1 MNLTPSHIYTLYTPS
16 VCTRRV
22 YLRAK
27 NYSEAEPSPFQKLL
41 DELGLRHEQNHLDT
55 FEKYTDLQDGSIDQ
69 RVANTIDAVHNK
81 ADAIYQGVL
90 RSVLP
95 GTQES
100 VFGIPDFLIRSDD
113 GYVIRDCKL
122 ARKAD
127 DKHHTEIL
135 LQLEL
140 YGWLYEQTFQTPP
153 AGLEVYLGDESI
165 LSLEYRGGNDAL
177 SVLQDI
183 RRISLLP
190 EEPFSPVGWTKCGA
204 CGFKAR
210 CWGMAEEQNDVA
222 LILGIDKDAAQAL
235 INDGVTRVND
245 LLSKYDAD
253 SLSNLKKPRGKSMVR
268 IGKTAER
275 ILLEAEALRDN
286 KEIQIAPVELPDSAD
301 MVMFDLEGL
310 PPHFDEL
317 DKVYLWGMQVYGDNP
332 SEFMPA
338 LAGFGTE
345 GDREGWEQFLSY
357 AQKIFNQYSEI
368 PFVHWHHYETTKI
381 KSYRDRYG
389 DRDGIAQRV
398 LDNCF
403 DLLPITKKSLVLPV
417 YSYSLKVI
425 EQYAGYKRRMNEFGG
440 DWSIVQYI
448 RAVETEDQDLRQSI
462 MKEILKYNEE
472 DLQATWAVV
481 KWLRSKI

>member
-1 MNLTPSHIYTLYTPS
+1 
-16 VCTRRV
+16 
-22 YLRAK
+22 
-27 NYSEAEPSPFQKLL
+27 
-41 DELGLRHEQNHLDT
+41 
-55 FEKYTDLQDGSIDQ
+55 
-69 RVANTIDAVHNK
+69 
-81 ADAIYQGVL
+81 
-90 RSVLP
+90 
-95 GTQES
+95 
-100 VFGIPDFLIRSDD
+100 
-113 GYVIRDCKL
+113 
-122 ARKAD
+122 
-127 DKHHTEIL
+127 
-135 LQLEL
+135 
-140 YGWLYEQTFQTPP
+140 
-153 AGLEVYLGDESI
+153 
-165 LSLEYRGGNDAL
+165 
-177 SVLQDI
+177 
-183 RRISLLP
+183 
-190 EEPFSPVGWTKCGA
+190 
-204 CGFKAR
+204 
-210 CWGMAEEQNDVA
+210 
-222 LILGIDKDAAQAL
+222 
-235 INDGVTRVND
+235 
-245 LLSKYDAD
+245 
-253 SLSNLKKPRGKSMVR
+253 
-268 IGKTAER
+268 
-275 ILLEAEALRDN
+275 
-286 KEIQIAPVELPDSAD
+286 

-317 DKVYLWGMQVYGDNP
+317 DKVYLWGMQVYGEKP